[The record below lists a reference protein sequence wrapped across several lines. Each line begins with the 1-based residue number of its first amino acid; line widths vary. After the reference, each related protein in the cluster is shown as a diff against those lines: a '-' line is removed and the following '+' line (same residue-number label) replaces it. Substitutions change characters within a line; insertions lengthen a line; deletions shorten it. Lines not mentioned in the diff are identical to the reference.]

1 MDIYTGYAGRSG
13 QGDSDFVITGPDDD
27 MNKVVYN
34 SELHRFRFHG
44 ETMTLTE
51 VVFTIASQAAQVAS
65 ESLSSA
71 LEKLTQSNDDGKA
84 ANEWIRTL
92 NQYDG
97 EDIDADTLNK
107 AADDFKA
114 KYGYDPFTQYDLGG
128 RKSDTYSS
136 KDIDNM
142 NQSTQ
147 SYLSTVDNIRQSI
160 QLDVSRYTHV
170 VEEANQLAASVDKAA
185 NETQANIINK
195 IG

>member
-13 QGDSDFVITGPDDD
+13 QGDSDFVITGPDED

-107 AADDFKA
+107 AADAFKA

-185 NETQANIINK
+185 NETEANIINK